1 MESLQVGVHVAKQR
15 LLASRDQAADMYEML
30 DCRFRLNM
38 QYVSDGNLRIITF
51 FEDKRCLLYL
61 YTNVHLKD
69 SQVQIVWTN
78 CSNKGSGR
86 SFISNS
92 S

>member
-1 MESLQVGVHVAKQR
+1 
-15 LLASRDQAADMYEML
+15 
-30 DCRFRLNM
+30 
-38 QYVSDGNLRIITF
+38 
-51 FEDKRCLLYL
+51 LYL

-86 SFISNS
+86 KFHLK
-92 S
+92 